1 MNLVSL
7 FLLLSTVFLASCAP
21 RVGPAYI
28 FHRDHPIEIE
38 LKDFSFRPNHF
49 VVLKDQSPI
58 VLLLRNTD
66 VVRHNFTLMSPDRAL
81 ILSKDL
87 QPKESIPVGLEFLNP
102 ENNYVFY
109 CFFHQHRRMEGMLMV
124 N

>member
-21 RVGPAYI
+21 RVGPTYI

-49 VVLKDQSPI
+49 VVLEDQSPV

-66 VVRHNFTLMSPDRAL
+66 EVRHNFTLMSSDRAF

-87 QPKESIPVGLEFLNP
+87 QAKESAAVSLESLKP
-102 ENNYVFY
+102 GNNYAIY
-109 CFFHQHRRMEGMLMV
+109 CFFHQHRGMEGMLMV

>member
-7 FLLLSTVFLASCAP
+7 FLLLSSVFLASCAP

-87 QPKESIPVGLEFLNP
+87 QPKESIPVGLESLNP

-109 CFFHQHRRMEGMLMV
+109 CFFHRHRGMEGMLMV
-124 N
+124 D

>member
-1 MNLVSL
+1 MKVVNHFFVLWAM
-7 FLLLSTVFLASCAP
+7 LLTSCAP
-21 RVGPAYI
+21 RLGPAYI
-28 FHRDHPIEIE
+28 FHRDEPIEIE

-49 VVLKDQSPI
+49 VVLEDQSPV

-66 VVRHNFTLMSPDRAL
+66 EVRHNFTLMSSDRAF

-87 QPKESIPVGLEFLNP
+87 QAKESAAVSLESLKP
-102 ENNYVFY
+102 GNNYAIY
-109 CFFHQHRRMEGMLMV
+109 CFFHQHRGIEGMLMV

>member
-7 FLLLSTVFLASCAP
+7 FLLLSSVFLASCAP

-87 QPKESIPVGLEFLNP
+87 QPKESIPVGLESLNP
-102 ENNYVFY
+102 ETNYVFY
-109 CFFHQHRRMEGMLMV
+109 CFFHQHRGMEGMLMV
-124 N
+124 D

>member
-7 FLLLSTVFLASCAP
+7 FLLLSSVFLASCAP

-49 VVLKDQSPI
+49 VVLKDQS
-58 VLLLRNTD
+58 LLFSFSEIR
-66 VVRHNFTLMSPDRAL
+66 MSYGT
-81 ILSKDL
+81 ISLSCL
-87 QPKESIPVGLEFLNP
+87 PTGLSS
-102 ENNYVFY
+102 
-109 CFFHQHRRMEGMLMV
+109 
-124 N
+124 